1 MEAEGLSDLNIIYI
15 PINFRIHRAGL
26 DKYAKT
32 LAGGM
37 LSFPFLANTDSKI
50 TSKLNLV
57 FGRDPFRIN
66 ERLSKERNPTLAKL
80 NSNKEDN
87 DVQLLFN

>member
-57 FGRDPFRIN
+57 FGRYPFRIN
-66 ERLSKERNPTLAKL
+66 ERLSKERTTLAKL
-80 NSNKEDN
+80 NSNKEDT